1 MLETPGLHM
10 GAYPWFHGQARPK
23 KTAFVYGDREVDW
36 AEFDARA
43 SKVHDALIKAGM
55 KKGDKV
61 GLLALNSIETLEIM
75 YGTIRAG
82 GVLVP
87 LSALQTPNLIASLLK
102 DAGGILLFRG
112 LAP

>member
-1 MLETPGLHM
+1 MLETPGLNI
-10 GAYPWFHGQARPK
+10 GAYPWFHGQARPN
-23 KTAFVYGDREVDW
+23 KTAFVCSDREVNW

-43 SKVHDALIKAGM
+43 SRVHDALIKADM

-61 GLLALNSIETLEIM
+61 GLLALNSIETIEIM

-87 LSALQTPNLIASLLK
+87 LSAL
-102 DAGGILLFRG
+102 
-112 LAP
+112 